1 MAFLS
6 LMLDVDAKAAEALS
20 DALLDAGAYSV
31 SLDDVEAARC
41 RVSALL
47 ALRADAGALLARAAA
62 KAGLAAAP
70 DFKVSRIDDEDWVR
84 RSQAQF
90 APVRIGER
98 LWVGPSWKAPPPR
111 MDAVVRLDPGL
122 AFGTGSHPSTRL
134 ALRFLEQ
141 HVQGGERVLDYGCGS
156 GVLAIAAAKL
166 GAAHVDAVDVDAEAV
181 QTAAANARA
190 NDVTVRVAGPDAFAP
205 VLYDLVV
212 SNILAQPLILL
223 APLLASRTAGGGRIA
238 LSGIL
243 ENQAAEVT
251 GAYAAFFDTR
261 SALTED
267 GWTLIE
273 GMRR

>member
-6 LMLDVDAKAAEALS
+6 LMLDVDAEAAEALS

-31 SLDDVEAARC
+31 SLDDVEAAR
-41 RVSALL
+41 RRMSALVGL
-47 ALRADAGALLARAAA
+47 HADAGALLARAAA
-62 KAGLAAAP
+62 LARLATTP
-70 DFKVSRIDDEDWVR
+70 DFRVARIDDEDWVR

-90 APVRIGER
+90 APVRIGKR
-98 LWVGPSWKAPPPR
+98 LWVGPSWKEPPPR
-111 MDAVVRLDPGL
+111 IDAVVRLDPGL

-141 HVQGGERVLDYGCGS
+141 HVRGGERVLDYGCGS

-166 GAAHVDAVDVDAEAV
+166 GAAQVDAVDVDAEAV
-181 QTAAANARA
+181 QTAAANART
-190 NDVTVRVAGPDAFAP
+190 NDVTVRVAAPDALAP
-205 VLYDLVV
+205 ALYDLVV

-223 APLLASRTAGGGRIA
+223 APLLASRTAAGGRIA

-251 GAYAAFFDTR
+251 DAYAAFFDAP
-261 SALTED
+261 SARIED
-267 GWTLIE
+267 GWALIE